1 MALRKKS
8 NTSADPII
16 DLALAKAT
24 IIPANT
30 IKAYVDAVRKKNP
43 HATPEQ
49 VVKILASQYKNLMR
63 TTGGAVGISAALP
76 GIGTT
81 TAIVLSAADIGAFLF
96 SASLFSL
103 AIADVH
109 GIDVTDVDRRK
120 ALLLTSVL
128 GETGSKTVRDIT
140 GKPTVL
146 WGTAL
151 LTSLPKS
158 TIKQVN
164 GVLASRFIKRQLI
177 KYTGL
182 TVGRIVPFGVGA
194 VVGVVGGNG
203 LAATVISQAEKAFGP
218 APADFTRPIVTV
230 IEQDAATQDPA
241 SIVTFASK

>member
-1 MALRKKS
+1 MPLRKNPS
-8 NTSADPII
+8 RSSDPVI

-24 IIPANT
+24 VIPAST
-30 IKAYVDAVRKKNP
+30 VKSYVDAVRKKNP
-43 HATPEQ
+43 MASPEQ
-49 VVKILASQYKNLMR
+49 VIKILASQYKNLMR
-63 TTGGAVGISAALP
+63 ATGGAVGVSAALP

-96 SASLFSL
+96 SASLYSL
-103 AIADVH
+103 AVADVH
-109 GIDVTDVDRRK
+109 GIEVTDVERRK
-120 ALLLTSVL
+120 ALLLSSVL
-128 GETGSKTVRDIT
+128 GDTGTKTVRDLT
-140 GKPTVL
+140 GKPSML

-164 GVLASRFIKRQLI
+164 SVLTSRFIKRQLI

-203 LAATVISQAEKAFGP
+203 LAATVISQTEKAFGS
-218 APADFTRPIVTV
+218 APATFARPIVTV
-230 IEQDAATQDPA
+230 IEQESVLQDPA
-241 SIVTFASK
+241 SISSLSE

>member
-1 MALRKKS
+1 MAMRKKS
-8 NTSADPII
+8 SSSDPIF

-24 IIPANT
+24 VIPAST
-30 IKAYVDAVRKKNP
+30 IKAYVDAVRRKNP
-43 HATPEQ
+43 NASPEQ
-49 VVKILASQYKNLMR
+49 VIKILASQYKALMR
-63 TTGGAVGISAALP
+63 TTGGAVGVSAALP

-81 TAIVLSAADIGAFLF
+81 TALILSAADVGAFLF

-109 GIDVTDVDRRK
+109 GIEVTDVERRK

-128 GETGSKTVRDIT
+128 GDTGAKTVRDVT
-140 GKPTVL
+140 GKPAML
-146 WGTAL
+146 WGTTL

-194 VVGVVGGNG
+194 VVGIVGGNG
-203 LAATVISQAEKAFGP
+203 LAATVISQTNKAFGP
-218 APADFTRPIVTV
+218 APASFSRPIITV
-230 IEQDAATQDPA
+230 IEQDTASEDPV
-241 SIVTFASK
+241 SMGSFSS